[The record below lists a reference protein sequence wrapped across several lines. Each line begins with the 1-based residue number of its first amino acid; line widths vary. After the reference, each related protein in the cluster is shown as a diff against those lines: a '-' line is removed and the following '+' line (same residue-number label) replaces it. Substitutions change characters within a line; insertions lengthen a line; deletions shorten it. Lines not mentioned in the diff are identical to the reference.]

1 MNLSFGVLLLLL
13 AAAPQTALAE
23 AGAESG
29 GEGGAM
35 VGGIRLGGIIRPPT
49 ELLSSSSW
57 LASNALNPEA
67 EGQLI
72 EQDPMAGWDSAL
84 GPGPAAGAGPRSSA
98 IQQVPFR
105 NPAPAFSR
113 NLLITRQLG
122 YQTVQTEPS
131 ISVDPTDPEHL
142 IMGAIDYNLAGN
154 IAVYASFDGGETW
167 EGPNRVRYFHE
178 DFGAAGDP
186 VVAFDRDGSAY
197 LSMISIGIQEFRIG
211 SLVSEVEVSSLSVSK
226 SFDGGITWGEPV
238 VAARSSSSS
247 VSQTDD
253 QGRARGQVTLGFLD
267 KEWISTGPN
276 PNDPSTDSIYMSYTD
291 FESTYGVLYADE
303 LPFLS
308 TPFTTSTI
316 KVVRSDDYG
325 ATWTQPVAASPS
337 ALQAF
342 GTTEG
347 EEGEGLDASGL
358 TPGSNSQPV
367 GEQAEDEEAQQAQQ
381 GEGTGE
387 SDRVVQGSQPKV
399 LSDGTLVV
407 AYVDSTNDGSQKGL
421 AAIMLAKS
429 SDGGRTFSPPVQA
442 GYVREPHFRT
452 RNTNF
457 RYWGTVFPQL
467 AIGPEDEI
475 YILSTGVPSEKIAD
489 DGDIYLFRSF
499 DQGETWEEPVLVNQ
513 DDTNRVQF
521 FPSITVSADGVIHA
535 MWGDMRDDPDEV
547 RYHIYYSRSDDKG
560 ETFGFTIPNQ
570 DFTAPDTRVTDFPSN
585 SLKGFTQGLFI
596 GDYFS
601 IAANED
607 DVYMVWADTRQGEFS
622 GINQQ
627 IGFARQTAIK
637 SPSIFLNP
645 PNGAAGRT
653 VDIQGFDFQPESNI
667 QLLIGGVIVANER
680 TDDEGQ
686 FQTRI
691 FMPVTGEGASDV
703 RVFDETGNA
712 ATASFYTEFGFDTI
726 QRSLDQINDSLGLE
740 APPPLA
746 SPPAASPVASPA
758 ATPETLGAAG
768 PTSFGTN
775 GLPVGGL
782 GLAAGL
788 VLASI
793 VYGGTCLRRRRAWR

>member
-1 MNLSFGVLLLLL
+1 MVLLVLI
-13 AAAPQTALAE
+13 AATPQIALA
-23 AGAESG
+23 
-29 GEGGAM
+29 GEGGEEGEGGGTL
-35 VGGIRLGGIIRPPT
+35 VGGTPLGGIIRPNG
-49 ELLSSSSW
+49 EHLSSSSW
-57 LASNALNPEA
+57 LASNAFNPEA
-67 EGQLI
+67 DGQLI
-72 EQDPMAGWDSAL
+72 EQDPMAGWESAL
-84 GPGPAAGAGPRSSA
+84 GPGPASGASPRSSA

-122 YQTVQTEPS
+122 YQTIQTEPS
-131 ISVDPTDPEHL
+131 IAVDPTDPEHL
-142 IMGAIDYNLAGN
+142 LMGTIDYNMAGN
-154 IAVYASFDGGETW
+154 IAAYTSFDGGETW
-167 EGPNRVRYFHE
+167 EGPNRVRYFNE

-186 VVAFDRDGSAY
+186 VVAFDRDGTCY

-211 SLVSEVEVSSLSVSK
+211 TLVSEAEVSSLIVAK
-226 SFDGGITWGEPV
+226 SFDGCITWTEPV
-238 VAARSSSSS
+238 PAARSTSSS

-276 PNDPSTDSIYMSYTD
+276 PNDPSLDSIYMSYTE

-316 KVVRSDDYG
+316 RVVRSDDYG
-325 ATWTQPVAASPS
+325 TTWTQPVAASPS
-337 ALQAF
+337 VLQAF

-347 EEGEGLDASGL
+347 EGEGISASGL
-358 TPGSNSQPV
+358 TPQT
-367 GEQAEDEEAQQAQQ
+367 QAAQQ

-407 AYVDSTNDGSQKGL
+407 AYVDTTNDGSQKGL
-421 AAIMLAKS
+421 AAIMIAKS
-429 SDGGRTFSPPVQA
+429 SDGGRTFSSPVQA
-442 GYVREPHFRT
+442 GFVREPHFRT

-467 AIGPEDEI
+467 AVGPQDEI
-475 YILSTGVPSEKIAD
+475 YILSTGVPSDKVAD

-499 DQGETWEEPVLVNQ
+499 DQGGTWEAPARVNQ
-513 DDTNRVQF
+513 DDTSRVQF
-521 FPSITVSADGVIHA
+521 FPSITVSADGNVHV

-547 RYHIYYSRSDDKG
+547 RYHIYYSRSEDQG
-560 ETFGFTIPNQ
+560 ANFGFSIPEQ

-607 DVYMVWADTRQGEFS
+607 DVYMVWADTRQGEFF
-622 GINQQ
+622 GISQQ

-645 PNGAAGRT
+645 PSGSAGRT

-667 QLLIGGVIVANER
+667 QLLIGGVIVANQR
-680 TDDEGQ
+680 TDDLGQ

-691 FMPVTGEGASDV
+691 FMPVTGEGANDV
-703 RVFDETGNA
+703 TVYDETGNI
-712 ATASFYTEFGFDTI
+712 ATGSFYTEFGFDTI
-726 QRSLDQINDSLGLE
+726 QRSLDQIDSALGIE
-740 APPPLA
+740 APPPA
-746 SPPAASPVASPA
+746 ATPAASPVASPGPGL
-758 ATPETLGAAG
+758 TPTPDTSGASG
-768 PTSFGTN
+768 PQTGGTVESS
-775 GLPVGGL
+775 LGGL

-788 VLASI
+788 ALCGLICGATI
-793 VYGGTCLRRRRAWR
+793 AFRRRASR